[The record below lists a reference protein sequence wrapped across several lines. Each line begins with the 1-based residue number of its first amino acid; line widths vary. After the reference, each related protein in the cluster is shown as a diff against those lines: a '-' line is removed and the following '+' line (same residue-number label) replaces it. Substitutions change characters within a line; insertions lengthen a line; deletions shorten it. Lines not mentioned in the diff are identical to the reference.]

1 MEGPRGRKA
10 KRMKILIT
18 GANGMVAKAAIR
30 HCRSIGDEVIALTR
44 AEMDITNPDSV
55 RAAFSGHRPEA
66 VLNCA
71 AYTNVDGA
79 QSDEAACRLANA
91 EGVENLAVASR
102 AYDAR
107 FLTISTDYVFGGDK
121 TGYYTQRDTPDPQGV
136 YALTKYEGET
146 LARSAYSRS
155 IIVRSG
161 WIYGRE
167 GTNFLSLMPQ
177 LLAAGKRI
185 KAISDSYG
193 NPTFADDMAV
203 RLRRLIELDMP
214 CIFHVSDRGPGTS
227 YLGFAEEVCRIGGF
241 DPGLIDPVSRNDL
254 SRPAPRPVNSK
265 IECLFS
271 RLLGLPEMPDWRE
284 TLRDFID
291 SGRKPKPA

>member
-1 MEGPRGRKA
+1 
-10 KRMKILIT
+10 MKILIS
-18 GANGMVAKAAIR
+18 GANGMVAKAAIS

-44 AEMDITNPDSV
+44 AEMDISNPDSV
-55 RAAFSGHRPEA
+55 RAAFSRHRPEA

-71 AYTNVDGA
+71 AYTDVDGA

-102 AYDAR
+102 AYDSR

-121 TGYYTQRDTPDPQGV
+121 MGYYTQRDTPDPQGV

-185 KAISDSYG
+185 KAITDSFG
-193 NPTFADDMAV
+193 NPTFADDMAR
-203 RLRRLIELDMP
+203 RLRTLVELDMP

-241 DPGLIDPVSRNDL
+241 DPGLIDPVSRDDL
-254 SRPAPRPVNSK
+254 KRPAPRPVNSK

-271 RLLGLPEMPDWRE
+271 RTLGLPEMPDWRE
-284 TLRDFID
+284 TLRDFIE
-291 SGRKPKPA
+291 SNQGPRLA